1 MYKHL
6 LFIFIILFSCNISLG
21 ETVILPYTDNSN
33 YSYITGVHTYT
44 NISYDII
51 AQNNNEI
58 YSLENY
64 YQFGENKIKDG
75 LYICNTSF
83 LISTGNFTFSEKFD
97 ITNNIFSKKVNYTL
111 ITYLDNEI
119 VSTKKNEYNA
129 FKASAFFVTSKY
141 SFVNEKILITN
152 KYTST
157 KGSYTTKYTVI
168 FNEKLTITDINATC
182 NFDLFGYRKIN
193 VQYIK
198 IGERPKEYFIEQLPS
213 LFELPYKLIQG
224 YDDGNLILNFLLITS
239 YIFKVLVFWVKVIY
253 QSLFTLFILS
263 IIGVIPFIS
272 YTQSRTPQ
280 EFINR
285 LGINYRTFIY
295 LIINSVKYIINLI
308 IKIIELIPF
317 I

>member
-6 LFIFIILFSCNISLG
+6 LFILIILFSCNISLG
-21 ETVILPYTDNSN
+21 ENVILPYTDTSN
-33 YSYITGVHTYT
+33 YSYITGIHTYT
-44 NISYDII
+44 NYSYDII
-51 AQNNNEI
+51 TQNNNEV
-58 YSLENY
+58 YSIENY
-64 YQFGENKIKDG
+64 YQFGENRVKDG
-75 LYICNTSF
+75 VYIYNTSF
-83 LISTGNFTFSEKFD
+83 LISTGNFTYSEKFN
-97 ITNNIFSKKVNYTL
+97 ITNNIFSKKIDYTFT
-111 ITYLDNEI
+111 TYLNSVPTSI
-119 VSTKKNEYNA
+119 IKNEYNT
-129 FKASAFFVTSKY
+129 FKASAFFVTTKY
-141 SFVNEKILITN
+141 TFVNEKILTTN

-157 KGSYTTKYTVI
+157 KGSYTTEYTTI
-168 FNEKLTITDINATC
+168 FNEKLTITDINSTC
-182 NFDLFGYRKIN
+182 NVDYFGYRKIN

-198 IGERPKEYFIEQLPS
+198 IGERPKEYFIEQLPP

-272 YTQSRTPQ
+272 YTQSKTPQ

-285 LGINYRTFIY
+285 LGINYTSFIN